1 MNYSQHVNIELEFL
15 RAADDGDMETLGR
28 HYAALAQHKAQ
39 IVLEAGALRA
49 AEKGQLECLN
59 FLLKHLDLH
68 DRCLDAAARAN
79 QQMCVAALLPH
90 SSEQGIVRAANVA
103 IVIGRLECLK
113 MVCEHVD
120 LTQHGGLLRF
130 AAFHN
135 NEKAVAFLLAHG
147 DPKEGNSY
155 ALRCA
160 VRNKNQHL
168 FDLLYPLSN
177 PIEALRALRE
187 DEIEH
192 PWVEMLAERI
202 DQDRLRGTLLN
213 ATQSPQRTNAVARK
227 I

>member
-28 HYAALAQHKAQ
+28 HYAVLAQHKAQ

-49 AEKGQLECLN
+49 AERGQLECLI

-68 DRCLDAAARAN
+68 DRCLETAARAD
-79 QQMCVAALLPH
+79 QKTCVAALLPH
-90 SSEQGIVRAANVA
+90 SSEHGIVRAANVA
-103 IVIGRLECLK
+103 ITMGRLECLK

-120 LTQHGGLLRF
+120 PTQHGGLLRF

-135 NEKAVAFLLAHG
+135 NEKAVGFLLTHG
-147 DPKEGNSY
+147 DPKEGNNY

-160 VRNKNQHL
+160 VRNKNQHM

-187 DEIEH
+187 DEVEH
-192 PWVEMLAERI
+192 SWVEMLAERI

-213 ATQSPQRTNAVARK
+213 ATQPLQRTNAVARK

>member
-28 HYAALAQHKAQ
+28 HYAVLAQQKAQ

-49 AEKGQLECLN
+49 AERGQLECVH
-59 FLLKHLDLH
+59 FLLTHLDLH

-90 SSEQGIVRAANVA
+90 SSEQGIIKAVNSV
-103 IVIGRLECLK
+103 IVKGHLEGLE
-113 MVCEHVD
+113 MLCEHVD
-120 LTQHGGLLRF
+120 PAQYGGLLRF

-135 NEKAVAFLLAHG
+135 NEKAVVFLLAHG

-160 VRNKNQHL
+160 VRNQNQHM

-187 DEIEH
+187 ENSWED
-192 PWVEMLAERI
+192 MLTERI
-202 DQDRLRGTLLN
+202 EQDRLRGTLLN